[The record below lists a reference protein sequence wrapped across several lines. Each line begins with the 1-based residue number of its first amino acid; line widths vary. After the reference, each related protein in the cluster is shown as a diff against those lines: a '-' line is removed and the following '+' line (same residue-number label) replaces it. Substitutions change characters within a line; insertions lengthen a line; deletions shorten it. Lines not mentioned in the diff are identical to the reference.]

1 MIMNYL
7 TQRGYN
13 RAVQQLQADIDD
25 AASGGSSPASSNGGG
40 AVVPGGKAVG
50 LNDLA
55 QRNAPSLAR
64 TPSAGGAGAGAPGN
78 NNNAAAA
85 AAGQMRKRPDQS
97 VAGGQM
103 LADPP
108 SWEKGYEGLRTFVE
122 NVSRIDAG

>member
-1 MIMNYL
+1 MNYL

-25 AASGGSSPASSNGGG
+25 AALGGSSPASLNGGG
-40 AVVPGGKAVG
+40 AVAPGGKAVG

-64 TPSAGGAGAGAPGN
+64 TPSAGGAGAPGSN
-78 NNNAAAA
+78 HNAAAA
-85 AAGQMRKRPDQS
+85 TAAGQIRKRPDQS

-122 NVSRIDAG
+122 NVSRSDTWPE